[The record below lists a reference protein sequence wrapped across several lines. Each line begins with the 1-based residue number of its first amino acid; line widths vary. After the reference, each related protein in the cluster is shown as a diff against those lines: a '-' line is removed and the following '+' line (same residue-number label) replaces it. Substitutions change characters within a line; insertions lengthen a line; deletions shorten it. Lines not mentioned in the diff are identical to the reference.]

1 MQSRD
6 VIENSDDFLQTL
18 LIHSTESE
26 KLQTVQHVH
35 YFSAKLPNCNLINFR
50 CQHKIE
56 QDKKRPLH
64 YSRLGSFCSK
74 IGKMYLHMFFF
85 TQECLEHDPFSYF
98 CLI

>member
-6 VIENSDDFLQTL
+6 VIENSGDFLQTL

-35 YFSAKLPNCNLINFR
+35 YFSAKLLNCNSINFR

-56 QDKKRPLH
+56 QDKKRPF
-64 YSRLGSFCSK
+64 GKVFEKNFISK
-74 IGKMYLHMFFF
+74 KN
-85 TQECLEHDPFSYF
+85 
-98 CLI
+98 